1 MKVIIIRYSEIH
13 LKGNNRDFFES
24 ILISNVK
31 HVLSDYDYQFGRSNA
46 RYVIRNF
53 DENYTEQILD
63 AVNNVFGV
71 YSVSPAEEVPSTY
84 EDISCCIVYGAGLR
98 HV

>member
-24 ILISNVK
+24 VLVSNIK
-31 HVLSDYDYQFGRSNA
+31 KVLSDYKYEFGRSNA

-53 DENYTEQILD
+53 EEIYLEEIVD
-63 AVNNVFGV
+63 AIKSKPVN
-71 YSVSPAEEVPSTY
+71 SP
-84 EDISCCIVYGAGLR
+84 
-98 HV
+98 